1 MPQDQPSHHRFGA
14 LCQRIST
21 QLNVTQHKVESALQ
35 LLGDGR
41 TIPFIARYRKEVTG
55 GLDEQQLRII
65 DDALTEAGHLEDRR
79 TAILKILQTK
89 DVPQDVLDAVRSCDN
104 RSELEQLYQP
114 WRSKR
119 KTRADT
125 ARERG
130 LEPLARMLLEQ
141 SVSGSRQALLRPFI
155 QPGKGVPDADS
166 ALDGACD
173 IVAEQWADSQ
183 SLRSWM
189 LERSKHG
196 TLESKVKKGHQ
207 DSRSPF
213 ANYFDHSERVPR
225 VAAHRILAML
235 RGAREGILNVSLRL
249 DGDWI
254 LPRLERR
261 LITNHRFIFAD
272 RLRETVADCY
282 RRLLRPATQAVVL
295 QQLRDKAERESIRV
309 FASNLNEMLMA
320 SPAGSRP
327 TIGIDPGFRTG
338 CKVAVV
344 DRLGTFQANKT
355 IYPTPPRNDTKSAS
369 TELLNLIQE
378 HNIELIAIGNG
389 TASRET
395 QAFIH
400 SLITKHDLGITCVV
414 VSESGASIYSAS
426 EIAVEEYPE
435 LDVTVRGA
443 ISIAHRL
450 QDPMAELVKL
460 DPATIGVGQ
469 YQHDVNQTELR
480 RVLSRE
486 VQSCVSRVGVDL
498 NTASKALLAHVSG
511 IGPAL
516 ADQII
521 RYRDT
526 HGPFRSRQELL
537 NVPRL
542 GPAAFE
548 QSSGFLRIK
557 NGDNVLDNSA
567 VHPES
572 YPVVQRIA
580 NRLNCNTKQLIGGN
594 EVLDAL
600 NAQDFISDNCG
611 LATVNDILAELR
623 QPGLDPRKEFR
634 EVRFDEKVQSID
646 DLAVGMELEGVVT
659 NVTGFGAFIDI
670 GVHHDAL
677 LHISQMANHFVSD
690 PAAEVSIGEIL
701 HVRVTEIDKER
712 KRISLSRKRQNSDD
726 TIS

>member
-41 TIPFIARYRKEVTG
+41 TIPFIARYRKEATG

-65 DDALTEAGHLEDRR
+65 DDALTESGHLEDRR

-89 DVPQDVLDAVRSCDN
+89 DVPQEVLDAVRSCDN

-130 LEPLARMLLEQ
+130 LEPLAQLLLEQ
-141 SVSGSRQALLRPFI
+141 AVSGSPQTLLKPYI
-155 QPGKGVPDADS
+155 QPGKDVPDADS

-189 LERSKHG
+189 QERSKHG
-196 TLESKVKKGHQ
+196 TIESKVKKGH
-207 DSRSPF
+207 DDTRSPF
-213 ANYFDHSERVPR
+213 ANYFEHSERVPR
-225 VAAHRILAML
+225 AAAHRILAML
-235 RGAREGILNVSLRL
+235 RGSREGILNVSLRL
-249 DGDWI
+249 DDEWI

-261 LITNHRFIFAD
+261 LIKNHRFVFAD
-272 RLRETVADCY
+272 RLRRTVADCY

-295 QQLRDKAERESIRV
+295 QQLRERAECESIRV
-309 FASNLNEMLMA
+309 FASNLRELLMA

-338 CKVAVV
+338 CKLAVV
-344 DRLGTFQANKT
+344 DSLGTYQATKT
-355 IYPTPPRNDTKSAS
+355 IYPTPPRNDTTSAAR
-369 TELLNLIQE
+369 ELLNLIQE
-378 HNIELIAIGNG
+378 YDIELIAVGNG

-395 QAFIH
+395 QAFVQ
-400 SLITKHDLGITCVV
+400 SLITEHNLAVSCVV

-426 EIAVEEYPE
+426 EFAAREYPE

-450 QDPMAELVKL
+450 QDPIAELVKL

-469 YQHDVNQTELR
+469 YQHDVNQAELR

-486 VQSCVSRVGVDL
+486 VQSCVSRVGVDV
-498 NTASKALLAHVSG
+498 NTASQALLAHVSG

-516 ADQII
+516 ADQIV

-526 HGPFRSRQELL
+526 HGSFQNRQQLL
-537 NVPRL
+537 KVPRL
-542 GPAAFE
+542 GPTAFE

-557 NGDNVLDNSA
+557 GGNNVLDNSA

-572 YPVVQRIA
+572 YPVVHRIA
-580 NRLNCNTKQLIGGN
+580 NRLNCSVEQLIGGN
-594 EVLDAL
+594 DLIDAL
-600 NAQDFISDNCG
+600 NPHEFISENCG
-611 LATVNDILAELR
+611 LATVSDIVAELK
-623 QPGLDPRKEFR
+623 QPGLDPRDEFQ
-634 EVRFDEKVQSID
+634 EVRFDEQVQSID

-690 PAAEVSIGEIL
+690 PATEVSIGEIL

-712 KRISLSRKRQNSDD
+712 KRISLSRKRLNPNGS
-726 TIS
+726 SS